1 MRHHHRGQSL
11 LDEASREAEH
21 PPVLQGVDLG
31 ALGSQQVLVGG
42 DELQIGGGGG
52 IVVALQLR
60 QEV

>member
-1 MRHHHRGQSL
+1 M
-11 LDEASREAEH
+11 
-21 PPVLQGVDLG
+21 LQGVHLG

-42 DELQIGGGGG
+42 DQLQIGGGGG

>member
-1 MRHHHRGQSL
+1 M
-11 LDEASREAEH
+11 
-21 PPVLQGVDLG
+21 LQGVDLG

-42 DELQIGGGGG
+42 DELQIGGRSG